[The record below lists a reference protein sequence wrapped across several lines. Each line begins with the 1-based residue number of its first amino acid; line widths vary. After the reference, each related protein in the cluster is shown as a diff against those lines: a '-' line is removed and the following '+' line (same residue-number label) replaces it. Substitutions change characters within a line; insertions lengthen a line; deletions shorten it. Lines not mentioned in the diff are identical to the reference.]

1 MNARGD
7 ASSKRE
13 TKGREQTKKSII
25 GCKMSATGNKASYR
39 AGQGERG
46 LEFVYVLGSLEFL
59 STGCMVLKYIR

>member
-1 MNARGD
+1 MNDTGD
-7 ASSKRE
+7 TSSKRE

-39 AGQGERG
+39 AGQGGRG